1 MADQVTLEN
10 TSHNE
15 MPSLLVPIG
24 GGEHLLL
31 PTVSVAE
38 MLPYKEPKYTEVFPE
53 EGVPQW
59 YLGDVLW
66 RGVQVPMVSYE
77 AINEQPMPEV
87 KVVSQMVVLNNT
99 GVHPKLPFICFP
111 SQGIPR
117 LNRVTKDDIAENL
130 SIAKRPYDKLQVIA
144 NGESAAIPDVEKIE
158 HSLVE
163 LMKL

>member
-1 MADQVTLEN
+1 MSDQAALGN
-10 TSHNE
+10 TNHTE

-24 GGEHLLL
+24 GEENLLL
-31 PTVSVAE
+31 PTVAVAE

-53 EGVPQW
+53 EGMPQW

-99 GVHPKLPFICFP
+99 GVHPKLPFICLP

-117 LNRVTKDDIAENL
+117 LNRVTKDDIAENQ
-130 SIAKRPYDKLQVIA
+130 SISRRAYDKLQVIV

-158 HSLVE
+158 HALVE